1 MRLSATILLTCVLAA
16 TAGCAKS
23 PADQQT
29 SSTQQNS
36 ATEQTASASPAP
48 GLVNVNATPNANA
61 TPDAAQTAT
70 PKSDVDPCALLTSDE
85 IRAVQGEPLKE
96 TKPSRQSASGLIGLQ
111 CYYALSTS
119 ANSVSLA
126 LTETDP
132 ANSGGA
138 TARQYWQK
146 TFHNSEEA
154 EPEREGR
161 KERDEKEKE
170 RNGKGNERTQKSS
183 GGREEEDGE
192 ATPPK
197 PVRGLG
203 DEAFWTASRF
213 GGALYVLKGQRFIR
227 LSVGGADDEQTRL
240 TKTETLARAAL
251 RRL

>member
-1 MRLSATILLTCVLAA
+1 MRLSATILLTCVIAA

-23 PADQQT
+23 PTDQQT
-29 SSTQQNS
+29 STTQQNS
-36 ATEQTASASPAP
+36 TTEQTASASPSP
-48 GLVNVNATPNANA
+48 GLVNINATPNASA
-61 TPDAAQTAT
+61 TPDNAQTAT
-70 PKSDVDPCALLTSDE
+70 TESDVDPCALLTSDE

-111 CYYALSTS
+111 CYYALPTS
-119 ANSVSLA
+119 ADSVSLA

-132 ANSGGA
+132 ANSGT

-170 RNGKGNERTQKSS
+170 RTQKSS
-183 GGREEEDGE
+183 GGREEEEGS
-192 ATPPK
+192 APPK

-227 LSVGGADDEQTRL
+227 LSVGGAGDEQTKL

>member
-1 MRLSATILLTCVLAA
+1 V
-16 TAGCAKS
+16 
-23 PADQQT
+23 
-29 SSTQQNS
+29 
-36 ATEQTASASPAP
+36 
-48 GLVNVNATPNANA
+48 TPNASA
-61 TPDAAQTAT
+61 TPDNAQATT
-70 PKSDVDPCALLTSDE
+70 PKADIDPCALLTSDE

-111 CYYALSTS
+111 CYYALPTS

-132 ANSGGA
+132 ANSGT

-161 KERDEKEKE
+161 KGRDEKEKE
-170 RNGKGNERTQKSS
+170 HAQKSS
-183 GGREEEDGE
+183 GGREEEDE

-203 DEAFWTASRF
+203 DEAFWTAGRF

-227 LSVGGADDEQTRL
+227 LSVGGAGDEQTKL
-240 TKTETLARAAL
+240 TKTETLARDAL

>member
-1 MRLSATILLTCVLAA
+1 MRLSATILLTFAIAA

-23 PADQQT
+23 PTDQQT
-29 SSTQQNS
+29 STTQQNS
-36 ATEQTASASPAP
+36 TTGQTASASPAP
-48 GLVNVNATPNANA
+48 GLANVNATPNASS
-61 TPDAAQTAT
+61 TPDAAQAT
-70 PKSDVDPCALLTSDE
+70 KSDVDPCALLTSDE

-96 TKPSRQSASGLIGLQ
+96 TKPSRQSASGLVGLQ
-111 CYYALSTS
+111 CYYALPTS

-132 ANSGGA
+132 ANPGT
-138 TARQYWQK
+138 TARRYWQK

-154 EPEREGR
+154 GPEREGR
-161 KERDEKEKE
+161 NGQDEKEKGRDE
-170 RNGKGNERTQKSS
+170 KKKESTQKSP
-183 GGREEEDGE
+183 GGREEEGE

-227 LSVGGADDEQTRL
+227 LSVGGAGDEQTRL

>member
-1 MRLSATILLTCVLAA
+1 MRLSATILFTCVLVA

-23 PADQQT
+23 PTDQQT
-29 SSTQQNS
+29 STTRQNS
-36 ATEQTASASPAP
+36 TTEQTASASPVP
-48 GLVNVNATPNANA
+48 GLANVGATPNASATSDNA
-61 TPDAAQTAT
+61 QAAT
-70 PKSDVDPCALLTSDE
+70 PKADVDPCALLTSDE

-111 CYYALSTS
+111 CYYALPTS
-119 ANSVSLA
+119 ANSISLA

-132 ANSGGA
+132 ANSGT

-146 TFHNSEEA
+146 TFHNNEEA

-161 KERDEKEKE
+161 KGRDEKERDEKEK
-170 RNGKGNERTQKSS
+170 ERTQKSS
-183 GGREEEDGE
+183 GGREEEEGS
-192 ATPPK
+192 APPK

-227 LSVGGADDEQTRL
+227 LSVGGAGDEQTKL

>member
-1 MRLSATILLTCVLAA
+1 MRLSATILLTCVIAA

-23 PADQQT
+23 PTDQQT
-29 SSTQQNS
+29 STTQKKSTM
-36 ATEQTASASPAP
+36 EQTASASPSP
-48 GLVNVNATPNANA
+48 GLANVSA
-61 TPDAAQTAT
+61 TPDASSTPDTAQTA
-70 PKSDVDPCALLTSDE
+70 KSDTDPCALLTSDE

-111 CYYALSTS
+111 CYYALPTS
-119 ANSVSLA
+119 ANSISLA

-132 ANSGGA
+132 ANSGT

-146 TFHNSEEA
+146 TFHDGEEA
-154 EPEREGR
+154 GPEREGR
-161 KERDEKEKE
+161 KERGEKEK
-170 RNGKGNERTQKSS
+170 ERTQKSS
-183 GGREEEDGE
+183 GGREEEEGE
-192 ATPPK
+192 SAPPK

-227 LSVGGADDEQTRL
+227 LSVGGAGDEQTRL